1 MNTYY
6 AIDVAYIRPSR
17 TIETILLDD
26 GTQKAIVY
34 VFNLDGIYYYCFS
47 SILELIQYF
56 DDEFECEIVFEN
68 EGELGEFLRKI
79 VDGLGNYGFGL

>member
-6 AIDVAYIRPSR
+6 AIDVAYLRPSK

-34 VFNLDGIYYYCFS
+34 VFNRDGIYYYCFS

-56 DDEFECEIVFEN
+56 DDVFECEVVFED
-68 EGELGEFLRKI
+68 ELGEFLRE
-79 VDGLGNYGFGL
+79 VLFVRSMNYKSKM